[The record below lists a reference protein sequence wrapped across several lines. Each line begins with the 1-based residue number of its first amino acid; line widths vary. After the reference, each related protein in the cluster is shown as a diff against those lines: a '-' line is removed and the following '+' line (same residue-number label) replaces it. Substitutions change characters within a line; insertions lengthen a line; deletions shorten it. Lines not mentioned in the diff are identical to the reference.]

1 VFQEDSPPL
10 VPEEIDEE
18 TQVSAAVE
26 EVTVVAIEETT
37 VECVRVTEHF
47 LAVEHIP
54 VRAPD
59 RRSQPRPAKA
69 GLIG

>member
-1 VFQEDSPPL
+1 
-10 VPEEIDEE
+10 
-18 TQVSAAVE
+18 
-26 EVTVVAIEETT
+26 VTVVAIEETT

-47 LAVEHIP
+47 LAVETIP
-54 VRAPD
+54 VRVPD